1 MASNKQN
8 GTPWVKCAEC
18 GEILYNGELSRNLRT
33 CPKCGHY
40 FPLEPTERISML
52 VDRSS
57 LIKNELDVDAALPNA
72 RFDAE
77 RCQQSIITGVARLA
91 GNHLMVAALDLSFS
105 DKATGL
111 FVCASLINAV
121 SQAID
126 RRLPLL
132 LISTNNNGQQGQHR
146 AFLPGQMLST
156 NAAISRLLGEKLLYV
171 SILAYADSQGYFPGF
186 AYVADIVIAESKAP
200 VMPRSGNQNTKNGSA
215 QAAQTAFKN
224 GIVDMIVP
232 RVELRHTLTNIFRF
246 FR

>member
-1 MASNKQN
+1 MVSNKQN
-8 GTPWVKCAEC
+8 GTPWVKCVEC

-33 CPKCGHY
+33 CPKCNHY
-40 FPLEPTERISML
+40 FPLEPAERISML

-57 LIKNELDVDAALPNA
+57 LIRSELDVDAALPNIHL
-72 RFDAE
+72 DAE
-77 RCQQSIITGVARLA
+77 SCQQAIITGVAKLA
-91 GNHLMVAALDLSFS
+91 GNNLMVAAVDLSF
-105 DKATGL
+105 DDRATGL

-132 LISTNNNGQQGQHR
+132 LICTNNNGPQGQNR

-156 NAAISRLLGEKLLYV
+156 NVAISRLLEEKLLYV
-171 SILAYADSQGYFPGF
+171 SVLAYADLQGYFPGF

-200 VMPRSGNQNTKNGSA
+200 PLRSGNQNTKNGTA
-215 QAAQTAFKN
+215 QAAQMALKN
-224 GIVDMIVP
+224 GIVDMIIP
-232 RVELRHTLTNIFRF
+232 RLELRHTLTDILNF